1 MSKGYKKEQRLQG
14 ETAYFPERRKKKVT
28 TRACASRAKK
38 LENKDRTLNASLIIA
53 HSYV

>member
-14 ETAYFPERRKKKVT
+14 ETAYFPERRKKKKVT

-38 LENKDRTLNASLIIA
+38 
-53 HSYV
+53 VM